1 MGVLNLNALARPLG
15 ALLKLIFDLTNNYGL
30 SIILF
35 TIIVKLLTIP
45 LTLKQTRSVREIN
58 AIQPELKRLQEKYKN
73 DKEQLNIKILELYKK
88 HNISPFGGCLPLL
101 IQIPILVGLFAALR
115 EPAKYVFE
123 SEAVYK
129 IIDTSFLWLSD
140 LAMPDP
146 YLWGLPLLAGLTTY
160 LSSVTISTGAPT
172 DQNQKIMTYF
182 MPIMIFWWGK
192 SFPAGLTLYWI
203 ISNSFQTVQQLAIR
217 GPRVKLKNNMKL
229 LESTGKTVEAIAQGL
244 RSWIR
249 KGTGRCK
256 NIELLARGFS
266 IIGSNQQ
273 GTVNYSK

>member
-203 ISNSFQTVQQLAIR
+203 ISNSFQTVQQLIIR
-217 GPRVKLKNNMKL
+217 RPRAKLK
-229 LESTGKTVEAIAQGL
+229 EGL
-244 RSWIR
+244 
-249 KGTGRCK
+249 K
-256 NIELLARGFS
+256 
-266 IIGSNQQ
+266 
-273 GTVNYSK
+273 

>member
-45 LTLKQTRSVREIN
+45 LTLKQTKSVREIN

-182 MPIMIFWWGK
+182 MPIMIFWWGIK
-192 SFPAGLTLYWI
+192 FPAGLTLYWI
-203 ISNSFQTVQQLAIR
+203 ISNSFQTVQQLIIR
-217 GPRVKLKNNMKL
+217 RPRAKSKEGLK
-229 LESTGKTVEAIAQGL
+229 
-244 RSWIR
+244 
-249 KGTGRCK
+249 
-256 NIELLARGFS
+256 
-266 IIGSNQQ
+266 
-273 GTVNYSK
+273 